1 MNNLDDLIRTYAGR
15 RSAVWI
21 AAQGNVSART
31 VRRRAKALGISV
43 VQCVYA
49 KPDKQ
54 TYHVRPPAE
63 KRAEFAK
70 MLNDLMDELE
80 LRSQNAAL
88 CAAVEQAHEWLGGGW
103 LQSPGGCATHELE
116 AAP

>member
-1 MNNLDDLIRTYAGR
+1 MTELDTLIREYAGQ

-21 AAQGNVSART
+21 AAQASVSAKT

-49 KPDKQ
+49 QADKQ

-63 KRAEFAK
+63 KRAEFAQA
-70 MLNDLMDELE
+70 LNDLMDEHG
-80 LRSQNAAL
+80 LRTQNAAL
-88 CAAVEQAHEWLGGGW
+88 VFAVERAHERMD
-103 LQSPGGCATHELE
+103 Q
-116 AAP
+116 